1 MGLEVPMMRRAL
13 LGFLLSLVLGAGPRW
28 AAAIEA
34 PGQLI
39 NQQFA
44 QGLDDF
50 ARELREWF
58 GRWGDYF
65 GSGTMKS
72 EERPLIAFIL
82 RNREKLDLSA
92 AQVKNLEQL
101 RNDFQKESI
110 RKDADL
116 RVAEMDL
123 NGLLVADKVDM
134 AKVDAKVREIER
146 LRSDLRIA
154 RIRTI
159 QKGKEVLTADQRKK
173 LQELLAEQ
181 QIAGLQSRS
190 VY

>member
-1 MGLEVPMMRRAL
+1 MIKRSL
-13 LGFLLSLVLGAGPRW
+13 LGFLLSVLFASVPGRAV
-28 AAAIEA
+28 ALEEA
-34 PGQLI
+34 KPLA

-44 QGLDDF
+44 QGLDDLG
-50 ARELREWF
+50 RELREWF

-92 AQVKNLEQL
+92 TQVKSLEQL

-110 RKDADL
+110 RRDADL

-134 AKVDAKVREIER
+134 AKVEAKVREIER

-159 QKGKEVLTADQRKK
+159 QKGKEVLTADQRKR

-181 QIAGLQSRS
+181 QIAGL
-190 VY
+190 

>member
-1 MGLEVPMMRRAL
+1 V
-13 LGFLLSLVLGAGPRW
+13 
-28 AAAIEA
+28 ID
-34 PGQLI
+34 
-39 NQQFA
+39 QQFA
-44 QGLDDF
+44 QGLDDLG
-50 ARELREWF
+50 RELREWF
-58 GRWGDYF
+58 GRWGEYF

-82 RNREKLDLSA
+82 RNREKLDLSP

-123 NGLLVADKVDM
+123 NGLLAADKVDM
-134 AKVDAKVREIER
+134 AKVEAKVREIER
-146 LRSDLRIA
+146 LRTDLRIA

-159 QKGKEVLTADQRKK
+159 QKGKEVLTADQRKR

-181 QIAGLQSRS
+181 QIAGFQPRS

>member
-1 MGLEVPMMRRAL
+1 MMRRAL
-13 LGFLLSLVLGAGPRW
+13 LGFLLSLVFVSVPRW
-28 AAAIEA
+28 ATAFEGVKPVID
-34 PGQLI
+34 
-39 NQQFA
+39 QQFA

-58 GRWGDYF
+58 GRWGDYL

-92 AQVKNLEQL
+92 AQVKSLEQL

-123 NGLLVADKVDM
+123 NALLIAEKVDM
-134 AKVDAKVREIER
+134 AKVEAKVREIER
-146 LRSDLRIA
+146 MRADLRIA

-159 QKGKEVLTADQRKK
+159 QKGKEVLNADQRKK

-181 QIAGLQSRS
+181 IATL
-190 VY
+190 

>member
-1 MGLEVPMMRRAL
+1 MRRVVP
-13 LGFLLSLVLGAGPRW
+13 GFLLLVFVVVPRWASAIEGAGP
-28 AAAIEA
+28 
-34 PGQLI
+34 LT

-58 GRWGDYF
+58 GRWGDYL

-92 AQVKNLEQL
+92 AQVKSLEQL

-123 NGLLVADKVDM
+123 NALLIVEKVDM
-134 AKVDAKVREIER
+134 GKVEAKVREIER
-146 LRSDLRIA
+146 MRGDLRIA

-159 QKGKEVLTADQRKK
+159 QKGKEVLNVDQRKK

-181 QIAGLQSRS
+181 TTGLPSP
-190 VY
+190 

>member
-1 MGLEVPMMRRAL
+1 MMRRSL
-13 LGFLLSLVLGAGPRW
+13 LGFLLFLVFMAVPRW
-28 AAAIEA
+28 AAAIERA
-34 PGQLI
+34 KPPI
-39 NQQFA
+39 NEEFA
-44 QGLDDF
+44 QGLDDLG
-50 ARELREWF
+50 RELREWF
-58 GRWGDYF
+58 GRWGEYF

-92 AQVKNLEQL
+92 AQVKSLEQL
-101 RNDFQKESI
+101 KNDFQKESI
-110 RKDADL
+110 RRDADL

-134 AKVDAKVREIER
+134 AKIEAKVREIER

-181 QIAGLQSRS
+181 QIAGFQPRS

>member
-1 MGLEVPMMRRAL
+1 MRRVA
-13 LGFLLSLVLGAGPRW
+13 LGFLLLAFVAVPQWAIAVEGAGP
-28 AAAIEA
+28 
-34 PGQLI
+34 LT

-44 QGLDDF
+44 QGLDDL
-50 ARELREWF
+50 ARELREWV
-58 GRWGDYF
+58 GRWGDYL
-65 GSGTMKS
+65 GSGTVKS

-82 RNREKLDLSA
+82 RNRDKLDLSA
-92 AQVKNLEQL
+92 AQVKSLEQL

-123 NGLLVADKVDM
+123 NGLLTADKIDM
-134 AKVDAKVREIER
+134 TKAEAKVREIER
-146 LRSDLRIA
+146 MRGDLRIA

-181 QIAGLQSRS
+181 MAGLPLP
-190 VY
+190 

>member
-1 MGLEVPMMRRAL
+1 MMKRTL
-13 LGFLLSLVLGAGPRW
+13 LGFLLALIFASAPGW
-28 AAAIEA
+28 AVAIEGA
-34 PGQLI
+34 KPLT

-44 QGLDDF
+44 QGLDDLG
-50 ARELREWF
+50 RELREWF

-92 AQVKNLEQL
+92 AQVKSLEQL
-101 RNDFQKESI
+101 KNDFQKESI
-110 RKDADL
+110 RRDADL

-159 QKGKEVLTADQRKK
+159 QKGKEVLTADQRKR

-181 QIAGLQSRS
+181 QIAGFQPRL